1 MSGSSFAETSFIDV
15 ELSVLVIKASNGAAG
30 KNMSSDIQFHGGT
43 NLLSAKQNWRGPR
56 MQPKR
61 ESLGSPGIPL
71 CVFALGNIIREFAR
85 CHSGRASSRLATI
98 SQTRRHFRHGCRY
111 RYPHY

>member
-30 KNMSSDIQFHGGT
+30 ENMSSVFQFHDGT
-43 NLLSAKQNWRGPR
+43 NLLSAKQNRRGPR
-56 MQPKR
+56 MRPLRKC
-61 ESLGSPGIPL
+61 LGSPGIPL

-85 CHSGRASSRLATI
+85 CHSGRASSRLTTI
-98 SQTRRHFRHGCRY
+98 SQTLRNFRHGCRY